1 MNPPAGWHPDPLDPA
16 IDRYWDGA
24 LWTGQTRPRAGAP
37 TVQPS
42 DIAAAPAA
50 GVVGGPAG
58 QSPKKS
64 KVPWIAGGIVAAIV
78 AIAVLGSAVG
88 NSDDDET
95 QAAAIS
101 TSAAPAAVEPVQPAT
116 YTLHEDGKRGYRAL
130 VQTAEAPR
138 LQAAWKQIRT
148 QLADTM
154 PAGGYFVTFDCAI
167 GDDPTKAANRLANAK
182 IAIGALGAAQTGLDE
197 GGNEFKMNKGARCGE
212 DEGFHATFDRA
223 APITEQSATDIC
235 HERIEDEYTA
245 EQLPVTL
252 SDVDAAEGA
261 QGKWTVTGT
270 VQGASKYG
278 TDSAVMRFSCN
289 VWKTDTG
296 TLMRDLP
303 VFTTK

>member
-1 MNPPAGWHPDPLDPA
+1 MNPPAGWHPDPHDPA

-24 LWTGQTRPRAGAP
+24 QWTGQTRPRAGVPIPPAG
-37 TVQPS
+37 
-42 DIAAAPAA
+42 DITAAPAA
-50 GVVGGPAG
+50 GIPGAQPAK
-58 QSPKKS
+58 KKS
-64 KVPWIAGGIVAAIV
+64 KLPWIAGGVVV
-78 AIAVLGSAVG
+78 AIAGVATLGSGA
-88 NSDDDET
+88 SKDDDES
-95 QAAAIS
+95 QAAATS
-101 TSAAPAAVEPVQPAT
+101 TSAAPAAAEPVQPAT

-130 VQTAEAPR
+130 VQTAETPR

-167 GDDPTKAANRLANAK
+167 GDDPDEAANRLANAK
-182 IAIGALGAAQTGLDE
+182 VAIGALGAAQTGLKE

-212 DEGFHATFDRA
+212 DQGFHATIDRA

-235 HERIEDEYTA
+235 RERIEDEYTA
-245 EQLPVTL
+245 EQLPVSL
-252 SDVDAAEGA
+252 SDVHAVEGA
-261 QGKWTVTGT
+261 QGKWAVTGT
-270 VQGASKYG
+270 AQGTSKYG
-278 TDSAVMRFSCN
+278 TDAAVMCFSCN